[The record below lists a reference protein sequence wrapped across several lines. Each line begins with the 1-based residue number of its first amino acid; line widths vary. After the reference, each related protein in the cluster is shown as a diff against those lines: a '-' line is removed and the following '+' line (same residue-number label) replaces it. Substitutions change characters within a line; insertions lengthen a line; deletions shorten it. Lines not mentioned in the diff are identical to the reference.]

1 MNKKQTIK
9 KTAAMILGLAI
20 AMGATGCEFFTKDSK
35 KDLNQTVATV
45 DISSTIEDGAI
56 KTKFQEL
63 ELSGSIKK
71 RELVSYYLSV
81 GYYYVDNYGYT
92 YEDTFNMLLNALVNR
107 EILVQHAATYF
118 LGKGIE
124 TSFADYKAA
133 YPDEE
138 EDVVSLRYLLSD
150 GKVDNVDD
158 YNLAVYTLKKN
169 INDSIDSIESSSYIT
184 LDEEHSHGT
193 ARTTPNG
200 LNTEKEDYYPSK
212 VVVENNEE
220 KKVVDYDV
228 YTGRNGAGACGEYEK
243 VEGSTV
249 TSRQKAYNA
258 FLANLQNY
266 NLIGSENTSKVDT
279 LKYYHVELVSLLE
292 QRLIDKYY
300 KDVENTV
307 YEEIDETYV
316 NARYNELFTQNK
328 LSNENNPTAFAS
340 AMDSASATSFLTYAP
355 VDNENTFGYVYN
367 ILLPFSEEQEIAYE
381 EAKGKNLSTDALYVA
396 RNQIAKEIKGEDLR
410 ESWISMDDHVNH
422 SYKVGEEYFFF
433 EDGVTENDR
442 YEKLTQY
449 AGQYPF
455 QGTVTVSEDGDEYEF
470 DKSEYKVDI
479 DAFMNIF
486 NEQINLAVTGDKTNV
501 VASGSPVQG
510 YYDNLVFETGKGDDK
525 ETDYSKFTYY
535 NGKVDLAG
543 ETAADFFNPDSKQY
557 KALSAVNE
565 LMFAYSTDTG
575 CLNTFMGYSV
585 SPYGTNFVKEFEWAA
600 QEVVKEG
607 VGSYKVCLTDYGW
620 HIIYCSFSYKADYVG
635 SDENENLVY
644 GTYYHDQKDVDGTF
658 SNLFYEYVKSTA
670 YTSFSTEEQ
679 SKTLK
684 KYDGIEK
691 RYEDRYKDLYDFDN
705 YQ

>member
-35 KDLNQTVATV
+35 RDLNQTVATV
-45 DISSTIEDGAI
+45 NIASTIEDETI
-56 KTKFQEL
+56 KGKFQEL
-63 ELSGSIKK
+63 KLSGSIKK

-118 LGKGIE
+118 LEKGIS
-124 TSFADYKAA
+124 TSLNDYKAA
-133 YPDEE
+133 YPNEA
-138 EDVVSLRYLLSD
+138 EDVLALRYLLSEGD
-150 GKVDNVDD
+150 VNNVDD

-169 INDSIDSIESSSYIT
+169 INDSIDSIESSSYIE
-184 LDEEHSHGT
+184 LDEEHSHGES
-193 ARTTPNG
+193 RTTPNG
-200 LNTEKEDYYPSK
+200 LNTEKEDYYPAK
-212 VVVENNEE
+212 DGA
-220 KKVVDYDV
+220 VDYDV
-228 YTGRNGAGACGEYEK
+228 YTGRNGAGACGQYER
-243 VEGSTV
+243 VEGST
-249 TSRQKAYNA
+249 TSSRQKAYNA
-258 FLANLQNY
+258 FLTNLQNY
-266 NLIGSENTSKVDT
+266 NLIGSEDTSKVDT

-300 KDVENTV
+300 KAVEETV
-307 YEEIDETYV
+307 NEEINEDYV
-316 NARYNELFTQNK
+316 NARYGELFNK
-328 LSNENNPTAFAS
+328 DKLANENNPTAFAS

-355 VDNENTFGYVYN
+355 VDDQNVFGYVYN

-381 EAKGKNLSTDALYVA
+381 EAKSRIPSSNTDALYEA
-396 RNQIAKEIKGEDLR
+396 RNQIARGIKGEDLR
-410 ESWISMDDHVNH
+410 SSWISMDDHVNH
-422 SYKVGEEYFFF
+422 SYKVGDDYFFF

-455 QGTVTVSEDGDEYEF
+455 QGTVTVAEDGDEYEF
-470 DKSEYKVDI
+470 ETTKVDI
-479 DAFMNIF
+479 DAFMTIF
-486 NEQINLAVTGDKTNV
+486 NEQINKAVGST
-501 VASGSPVQG
+501 VASGSAKSG
-510 YYDNLVFETGKGDDK
+510 FYTNDTFTNGKQGDDK
-525 ETDYSKFTYY
+525 ETDYSNFTYY
-535 NGKVDLAG
+535 TGKVDLAG
-543 ETAADFFNPDSKQY
+543 ETAADFFKPDSKQY

-585 SPYGTNFVKEFEWAA
+585 SPYGTNFVKEFEYAA
-600 QEVVKEG
+600 QDVVKKG
-607 VGSYKVCLTDYGW
+607 VGNYAVCITDYGW
-620 HIIYCSFSYKADYVG
+620 HIVYCSFSYKADYVG
-635 SDENENLVY
+635 SDNHVY
-644 GTYYHDQKDVDGTF
+644 GAYDHSQKDVDGTF

-670 YTSFSTEEQ
+670 YTSFSSEVQ

-691 RYEDRYKDLYDFDN
+691 RYEDRYKDLYDFAN
-705 YQ
+705 Y